1 MTGRTAT
8 VVRSGLAAVGVL
20 VGCAAS
26 LGIAG
31 ADPPPPAPGPAP
43 GPAPKAVIDHDGTF
57 KVGSDIAAGTYSSA
71 GPIAGKTCYWKR
83 VGGPSG
89 TETVDNAIS
98 KKAQVVQ
105 IDPGDKVFKTD
116 GCQPWQLTDPANAP
130 PDVSPSAAEA
140 QLRGN
145 LNDLNGRAGQA
156 GVPPLPGP

>member
-1 MTGRTAT
+1 MTARTAT
-8 VVRSGLAAVGVL
+8 AFKSA
-20 VGCAAS
+20 CAAA
-26 LGIAG
+26 LLVAG
-31 ADPPPPAPGPAP
+31 WAASPVTAHADPSTPPPAP
-43 GPAPKAVIDHDGTF
+43 APKTTIDHDGVF
-57 KVGSDIAAGTYSSA
+57 KVGADLAAGTYSSA

-89 TETVDNAIS
+89 NETVDNAIS
-98 KKAQVVQ
+98 KKPQVVQ

-130 PDVSPSAAEA
+130 AEVPPSAAEA

-156 GVPPLPGP
+156 GVPPLPQP